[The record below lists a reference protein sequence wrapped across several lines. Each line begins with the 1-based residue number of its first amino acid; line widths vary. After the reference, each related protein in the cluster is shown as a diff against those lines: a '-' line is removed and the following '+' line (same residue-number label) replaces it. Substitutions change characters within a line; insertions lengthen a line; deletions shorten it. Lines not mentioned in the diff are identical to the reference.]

1 MSRHR
6 YLRSLQIQLLVYKKN
21 PSSNWQKYQTTPSLG
36 GTPVLQRVDV
46 ANEDA
51 EHRFQQLAN
60 SVCRIEMVLDSVQND
75 VIQLNR
81 SMKEASLDSD
91 SIQRKVVLLD
101 NSLQKILMVQD
112 GEAGS
117 IQQNDVLLDNSLQQI
132 LKGQDGLKELLEGGT
147 KSNPDQLSVLNSHT
161 STLSEISSILS
172 VWQEEIRADLR
183 QLHGDIFRIFTK
195 EMKGVVRAIRS
206 LNSRPAALQMLEDRS
221 CYPNERTWSSQV
233 QVADGSP
240 LMNQIPLANE
250 RLKMNQ
256 TPVSIGEPLM
266 NLAVVANGSPLI
278 NQSPVANGR
287 SQMNQTPVANGR
299 PQMDRTPVANGR
311 PHMEQITTNL
321 FPARSSCSTKAADPK
336 PNIEQ
341 GDVKATT
348 PKLFGSSYMLAPKQ
362 GEVLNRKVNQ
372 QEPTKKAPVTIM
384 IDSDDDSEGHASWV
398 ILNTEPADL
407 MKEASREE
415 GMQLLW
421 SARKRS
427 RRKRETRCIDA
438 TALPDVMRG
447 KKRMGKAAPEAQ
459 EEEAVHVEAIPAKR
473 TCRPNPKY
481 DAEQWTA

>member
-1 MSRHR
+1 
-6 YLRSLQIQLLVYKKN
+6 
-21 PSSNWQKYQTTPSLG
+21 
-36 GTPVLQRVDV
+36 
-46 ANEDA
+46 
-51 EHRFQQLAN
+51 
-60 SVCRIEMVLDSVQND
+60 MVLDSVQND

-321 FPARSSCSTKAADPK
+321 
-336 PNIEQ
+336 
-341 GDVKATT
+341 
-348 PKLFGSSYMLAPKQ
+348 
-362 GEVLNRKVNQ
+362 
-372 QEPTKKAPVTIM
+372 
-384 IDSDDDSEGHASWV
+384 
-398 ILNTEPADL
+398 
-407 MKEASREE
+407 
-415 GMQLLW
+415 
-421 SARKRS
+421 
-427 RRKRETRCIDA
+427 
-438 TALPDVMRG
+438 
-447 KKRMGKAAPEAQ
+447 
-459 EEEAVHVEAIPAKR
+459 
-473 TCRPNPKY
+473 
-481 DAEQWTA
+481 